1 MKVRGKGIA
10 CMYFGM
16 GNTGKPNPSSA
27 FVELMEDG
35 TANVLCGAADL
46 GQGSNTTF
54 TQIAAQ
60 ELGIPVDGISVISA
74 DSGVTPESGVSS
86 ASRQTYISGNAVLLA
101 AQDAKRQLL
110 QEAAEIMKVSA
121 KRLAV
126 KDGYIYLLDRPD
138 YRTSISEVVTM
149 SWRKGKVIMGTG
161 NFNPG
166 ILPLDD
172 ETGQG
177 VPYATYSYGTQVAEV
192 EVDTET
198 GEVTI
203 LKITAAHDV
212 GKAINPQNVEGQLE
226 GGASMGVGF
235 SLAEEIILD
244 EGLIKNPNFH
254 EYLIPTALDMPD
266 IETIIVEAAE
276 PTGPFGAKGIGEP
289 ATAPVAAAILNAIA
303 NAVGVRVKELPN
315 TAERVFF
322 ALQDL
327 IDK

>member
-1 MKVRGKGIA
+1 
-10 CMYFGM
+10 MYFGM